1 MTSTVSLPAT
11 VKILTQ
17 EPVAKIADRQTYW
30 IRIVA
35 DKQSAEPCYAIAAM
49 RCENREEIH
58 WLCGCRSTAGEAA
71 RLMRTGFPVAADAP
85 AILTEI
91 IQVLL
96 KNGDAVVVDATSCT
110 AVAA

>member
-11 VKILTQ
+11 VKIVTQ

-71 RLMRTGFPVAADAP
+71 RLMRTGFELPSNPAA
-85 AILTEI
+85 ISIEI

-96 KNGDAVVVDATSCT
+96 KTNEAVLVDPTRCGE
-110 AVAA
+110 AAA